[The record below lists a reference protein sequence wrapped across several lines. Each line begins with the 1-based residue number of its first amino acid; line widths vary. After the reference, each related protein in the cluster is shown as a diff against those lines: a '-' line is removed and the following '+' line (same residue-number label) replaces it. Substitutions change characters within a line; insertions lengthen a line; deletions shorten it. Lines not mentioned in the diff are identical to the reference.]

1 MLQQVNEMQEF
12 KHFRIEESAA
22 GIVWLLID
30 VAKSGTNT
38 LSKEVLEELNAV
50 LDALIELKPK
60 GVAIRSAK
68 SSGFIAGADV
78 KEFTHIE
85 TPDDALELI
94 RCGQRLMDRIEAL
107 DFPTVA
113 VIAGFCLG
121 GGLELSLAC
130 DYRIA
135 LDDPKTRL
143 GLPEIKL
150 GIHPGFGGTVR
161 AIRLLGVPAAMDLML
176 TGRTLAA
183 RQAKKIGLVDYA
195 VPERLLQSA
204 AEQILTEESAL
215 RRPKASLRWLNSAP
229 LRPVVAGQI
238 RKKVAK
244 AANPDHYPAPY
255 ALIDLWQKY
264 GGAPRRMLEQEA
276 LSVARLTTTD
286 TARNLLRV
294 FLLQNRLKSI
304 ADPSSI
310 DVKHVH
316 VVGAGVMG
324 GDIAAWCALQG
335 FQVTV
340 QDTNR
345 SGLASTMRRAHGLF
359 KKRFRG
365 QPHRV
370 TAAMDR
376 LTADEKGCGVAHADV
391 IIEAIFENAEAKQA
405 LYRELEPKIK
415 PDALLATN
423 TSSIRLETLAEALEK
438 PERLVGL
445 HFFNPVAKMPLVE
458 VVKSDLC
465 DEATALHAAAF
476 ARRIDKLPAIV
487 KSAPGFLVNRVLMPY
502 LLEAVVMAE
511 EGIPNPVIDR
521 AATAFGMPMGPLQLA
536 DTVGLDVCL
545 FVADILAQELGATVP
560 EKLRTLVADGQLG
573 VKSGA
578 GFYRYKNG
586 KPATEPATKGS
597 YDTGAL
603 QERLIGRLID
613 EAALCLE
620 DGVVEDADILDAAII
635 FGTGFAPFRGGPVH
649 YRKQVSGNR
658 NRNG

>member
-1 MLQQVNEMQEF
+1 MQEF
-12 KHFRIEESAA
+12 KHFRIEQSAA

-30 VAKSGTNT
+30 VAGSGANT

-50 LDALIELKPK
+50 LDALIELRPK
-60 GVAIRSAK
+60 GLAIRSAK

-78 KEFTHIE
+78 KEFTRIE
-85 TPDDALELI
+85 TPDDALALI
-94 RCGQRLMDRIEAL
+94 RRGQQVMDRIEAL
-107 DFPTVA
+107 AFPTVA

-161 AIRLLGVPAAMDLML
+161 AIRLLGPVAAMDLML

-183 RQAKKIGLVDYA
+183 RQAKKIGLVDHA
-195 VPERLLQSA
+195 VPERLLLSA
-204 AEQILTEESAL
+204 AEQLLAA
-215 RRPKASLRWLNSAP
+215 RPARHRPKAWLRCLNAAL
-229 LRPVVAGQI
+229 LRPMVAGQM

-255 ALIDLWQKY
+255 ALIDLWQKH
-264 GGAPRRMLEQEA
+264 GGDPRRMLEQEA

-286 TARNLLRV
+286 AARNLLRV
-294 FLLQNRLKSI
+294 FLLQNRLKAT
-304 ADPSSI
+304 ADPSAI
-310 DVKHVH
+310 DVQHVH

-324 GDIAAWCALQG
+324 GDIAAWCALQE

-340 QDTNR
+340 QDNNR
-345 SGLASTMRRAHGLF
+345 AGLASTMRRAHGLF
-359 KKRFRG
+359 EKRFRG

-376 LTADEKGCGVAHADV
+376 LIADEKGYGVARADV
-391 IIEAIFENAEAKQA
+391 IIEAIFENAEAKQT
-405 LYRELEPKIK
+405 LYRQLEPNIK

-423 TSSIRLETLAEALEK
+423 TSSIRLETLAQALEN
-438 PERLVGL
+438 PARLVGL

-458 VVKSDLC
+458 VVKSELC
-465 DEATALHAAAF
+465 DDQTAVRAAAF
-476 ARRIDKLPAIV
+476 ARRIDKLPVIV
-487 KSAPGFLVNRVLMPY
+487 KSVPGFLVNRVLMPY
-502 LLEAVVMAE
+502 LLEAVVMSE

-521 AATAFGMPMGPLQLA
+521 AATAFGMPMGPLELA

-545 FVADILAQELGATVP
+545 FVADILAQELGAEVP
-560 EKLRTLVADGQLG
+560 ERLRTLVANGRLG

-586 KPATEPATKGS
+586 RPVKEPSAKAP
-597 YDTGAL
+597 DEIDAL
-603 QERLIGRLID
+603 QDRLIGRLVD
-613 EAALCLE
+613 EAAVCLDE
-620 DGVVEDADILDAAII
+620 GVVEDADILDAAII
-635 FGTGFAPFRGGPVH
+635 FGTGFAPFRGGPLH
-649 YRKQVSGNR
+649 YREHR
-658 NRNG
+658 NRETAT

>member
-1 MLQQVNEMQEF
+1 MQNF
-12 KHFRIEESAA
+12 KHFRIEQNAK
-22 GIVWLLID
+22 GHVWVLID
-30 VAKSGTNT
+30 VAGSGTNT
-38 LSKEVLEELNAV
+38 LSKTVLEELNAV

-68 SSGFIAGADV
+68 ASGFIAGADV

-85 TPDDALELI
+85 TPDDALALI
-94 RCGQRLMDRIEAL
+94 RRGQQVMDRIEAL
-107 DFPTVA
+107 EFPTAA

-121 GGLELSLAC
+121 GGLELALAC
-130 DYRIA
+130 DYRVA

-143 GLPEIKL
+143 GLPEVKL

-161 AIRLLGVPAAMDLML
+161 SIRLLGVPAAMDLML

-195 VPERLLQSA
+195 VPERLLLSA
-204 AEQILTEESAL
+204 AEQVLAEKSAP

-229 LRPVVAGQI
+229 LRSVIAGQI
-238 RKKVAK
+238 RKKVA
-244 AANPDHYPAPY
+244 ATANPEDYPAPY
-255 ALIDLWQKY
+255 AIIDLWQKY
-264 GGAPRRMLEQEA
+264 GGDPRRMLEEEA
-276 LSVARLTTTD
+276 LSEARLTTTD
-286 TARNLLRV
+286 TAHNLLRV
-294 FLLQNRLKSI
+294 FMLQNRLKAT
-304 ADPSSI
+304 ADPTAI
-310 DVKHVH
+310 DVEHVH

-345 SGLASTMRRAHGLF
+345 DGLASTMRRAHGLF

-376 LTADEKGCGVAHADV
+376 LTADEKGYGVARADV
-391 IIEAIFENAEAKQA
+391 IIEAIFENTEAKQA
-405 LYRELEPKIK
+405 LYRDLEPKLK

-465 DEATALHAAAF
+465 DEATAQQAAAF
-476 ARRIDKLPAIV
+476 ARRIDKLPVIV

-502 LLEAVVMAE
+502 LLEAVLMSE
-511 EGIPNPVIDR
+511 EGIPNTVIDR
-521 AATAFGMPMGPLQLA
+521 AATDFGMPMGPLQLA

-545 FVADILAQELGATVP
+545 FVADILAQELGAKVP
-560 EKLRTLVADGQLG
+560 EKLRTLVSDGKLG

-578 GFYRYKNG
+578 GFYRYEKG
-586 KPATEPATKGS
+586 KPVKEPAVKGS
-597 YDTGAL
+597 YDSDAL
-603 QERLIGRLID
+603 QKRLIGRLIE
-613 EAALCLE
+613 EAVVCLE
-620 DGVVEDADILDAAII
+620 EGVVEDADILDAAII
-635 FGTGFAPFRGGPVH
+635 FGTGFAPFRGGPLH
-649 YRKQVSGNR
+649 YRGQMTGDR
-658 NRNG
+658 

>member
-1 MLQQVNEMQEF
+1 MLRQVNEMQEF
-12 KHFRIEESAA
+12 KHFRIEQNAA
-22 GIVWLLID
+22 GIVWLSID
-30 VAKSGTNT
+30 VAGSGTNT
-38 LSKEVLEELNAV
+38 LSEAVLEELNAV
-50 LDALIELKPK
+50 LDALIELRPQ

-68 SSGFIAGADV
+68 ASGFIAGADIN
-78 KEFTHIE
+78 EFTRIE
-85 TPDDALELI
+85 TPDDALALI
-94 RCGQRLMDRIEAL
+94 RRGQQVMDRIEAL
-107 DFPTVA
+107 EFPTVA

-121 GGLELSLAC
+121 GGLELAFAC

-143 GLPEIKL
+143 GLPEVKL

-161 AIRLLGVPAAMDLML
+161 SIRLLGVLAAMDLML

-195 VPERLLQSA
+195 VPERLLLSA
-204 AEQILTEESAL
+204 AEQVLAEKSAP

-229 LRPVVAGQI
+229 LRSVIAGQI
-238 RKKVAK
+238 RKKVA
-244 AANPDHYPAPY
+244 ATANPEHYPAPY
-255 ALIDLWQKY
+255 AIIDLWQKY
-264 GGAPRRMLEQEA
+264 GGDPRRMLEEEA
-276 LSVARLTTTD
+276 LSEARLTTTD
-286 TARNLLRV
+286 TAHNLLRV
-294 FLLQNRLKSI
+294 FMLQNRLKAT
-304 ADPSSI
+304 ADPTAI
-310 DVKHVH
+310 DVEHVH

-345 SGLASTMRRAHGLF
+345 DGLASTMRRAHGLF

-376 LTADEKGCGVAHADV
+376 LTADEKGYGVARADV
-391 IIEAIFENAEAKQA
+391 IIEAIFENTEAKQA
-405 LYRELEPKIK
+405 LYRDLEPKLK

-465 DEATALHAAAF
+465 DEATAQQAAAF
-476 ARRIDKLPAIV
+476 ARRIDKLPVIV

-502 LLEAVVMAE
+502 LLEAVLMSE
-511 EGIPNPVIDR
+511 EGIPNTVIDR
-521 AATAFGMPMGPLQLA
+521 AATDFGMPMGPLQLA

-545 FVADILAQELGATVP
+545 FVADILAQELGAKVP
-560 EKLRTLVADGQLG
+560 EKLRTLVSDGKLG

-578 GFYRYKNG
+578 GFYRYEKG
-586 KPATEPATKGS
+586 KPVKEPAVKGS
-597 YDTGAL
+597 YDSDAL
-603 QERLIGRLID
+603 QKRLIGRLIE
-613 EAALCLE
+613 EAVVCLE
-620 DGVVEDADILDAAII
+620 EGVVEDADILDAAII
-635 FGTGFAPFRGGPVH
+635 FGTGFAPFRGGPLH
-649 YRKQVSGNR
+649 YRGQMTGDR
-658 NRNG
+658 